1 MMDELERIANA
12 KYNRGHISKVSQL
25 HRQSVTSRAS
35 CDAKKE
41 IKNLFFFYLKITLV
55 TRRTV
60 SDNRG
65 TDGIGIRSTRISN

>member
-1 MMDELERIANA
+1 MPNITGVTSVKSVLKI
-12 KYNRGHISKVSQL
+12 SQL

-41 IKNLFFFYLKITLV
+41 IKNLFFFFYLKSTLV

>member
-41 IKNLFFFYLKITLV
+41 IKISSSFLPQKYFGDQK
-55 TRRTV
+55 
-60 SDNRG
+60 
-65 TDGIGIRSTRISN
+65 DGF